1 MTLGPLG
8 EGDSCHIAKL
18 DLANFSTASYGDSV
32 GHSLFAKHKHM
43 LRRLVS
49 TKSLSG
55 PGTQIVIGR
64 SGLTGGDQDKGTH
77 HFSVFLVGD
86 ADDRSQ
92 FDVGMGGKSLFNLE
106 RVDVFAAYDGVS

>member
-1 MTLGPLG
+1 MQAEAETVGDGDGYGIEHAHWTLALAMTLGPLG

-43 LRRLVS
+43 LRCLVS

-64 SGLTGGDQDKGTH
+64 SSLTGGDQDKGTH

-86 ADDRSQ
+86 ADDRS
-92 FDVGMGGKSLFNLE
+92 
-106 RVDVFAAYDGVS
+106 